1 MVGRPGRGDPV
12 SMAITPGGP
21 VHRASVCG
29 KAWYG
34 DASLWGT
41 GDGRFGEARSAAGV
55 LALLAG
61 IDALPAD
68 HQAAIRASGQRQRAG
83 NTDAG
88 SNPVRPWVAGLRA
101 AR

>member
-1 MVGRPGRGDPV
+1 MAGSPGRGDPV

-41 GDGRFGEARSAAGV
+41 GDGRFGGARSAARV

-61 IDALPAD
+61 IDAQPAGYR
-68 HQAAIRASGQRQRAG
+68 AAIRASGQRQRAG

-88 SNPVRPWVAGLRA
+88 PNPVRLRVAGLRA

>member
-12 SMAITPGGP
+12 SMANISGGP
-21 VHRASVCG
+21 VHGASVCG
-29 KAWYG
+29 NAWYG

-41 GDGRFGEARSAAGV
+41 GDGRFGGVRSAAGV

-68 HQAAIRASGQRQRAG
+68 H
-83 NTDAG
+83 
-88 SNPVRPWVAGLRA
+88 
-101 AR
+101 